1 MPVITR
7 SKGDYFYLYFFK
19 LSVDN
24 VVIFRVVCR
33 SVSGASLL
41 LRMLLLSDFH
51 QFLGNLRQFLH
62 FRFDSGF
69 IFAFQ
74 GSFQRAQGRLDSG
87 FVISRQFI
95 ACFFNLLTGAVQ
107 QMVAQLRV

>member
-1 MPVITR
+1 
-7 SKGDYFYLYFFK
+7 
-19 LSVDN
+19 
-24 VVIFRVVCR
+24 
-33 SVSGASLL
+33 
-41 LRMLLLSDFH
+41 MLLLSDFH

-107 QMVAQLRV
+107 QMVAPGYGSEPALRTYGQIQRSLLHREPFSEFLPRSDQKTP

>member
-1 MPVITR
+1 MPVIPVQR
-7 SKGDYFYLYFFK
+7 AIIFIFYFFK

-24 VVIFRVVCR
+24 VVIFRIVCR

-107 QMVAQLRV
+107 QMVTRLRV